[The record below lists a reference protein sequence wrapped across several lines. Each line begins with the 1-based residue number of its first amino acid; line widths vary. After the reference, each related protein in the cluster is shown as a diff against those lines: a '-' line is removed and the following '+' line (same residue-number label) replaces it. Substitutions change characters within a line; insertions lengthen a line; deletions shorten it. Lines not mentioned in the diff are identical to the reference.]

1 MGRRELPPLGRVWVG
16 ARFAL
21 DIDPDQDQPEIYAPA
36 GETPL
41 LTLPEGLT
49 PERMDTECAAAI
61 ARLFYQWYG
70 EEQMIRCIRSWPA
83 IVSYVGDR
91 AGDMAA
97 D

>member
-1 MGRRELPPLGRVWVG
+1 MGREELPPLGRVWVG

-21 DIDPDQDQPEIYAPA
+21 DIDQDQDIPETFAA
-36 GETPL
+36 GGETPL
-41 LTLPEGLT
+41 LVLPDGLT
-49 PERMDTECAAAI
+49 PAELDTQCAAAI
-61 ARLFYQWYG
+61 ARLFYEWYG

-83 IVSYVGDR
+83 IVSYVGER